1 MDYNKPLINVFIGLF
16 VSIIQ
21 GALMPI
27 FGGVMAKM
35 LFVLMDGN
43 IE

>member
-1 MDYNKPLINVFIGLF
+1 MSML
-16 VSIIQ
+16 Q

-35 LFVLMDGN
+35 LFVLMDVFDLKKSDTKRTIGAG
-43 IE
+43 